1 MIEVEKDFT
10 FHRRHR
16 DVTYHAELS
25 WPDNC
30 PESVKQIIRDA
41 MSLHLINNIARER
54 KLITDREHG
63 KMSVMIHGQTHRHL
77 QQAIQ
82 REQEADHAKE

>member
-1 MIEVEKDFT
+1 MIEVEKDFA
-10 FHRRHR
+10 FHRRNR

-41 MSLHLINNIARER
+41 MTLHLINNIAKEN
-54 KLITDREHG
+54 KLITEREHR
-63 KMSVMIHGQTHRHL
+63 KMSVMIHGQAQQRL
-77 QQAIQ
+77 RQAIQ
-82 REQEADHAKE
+82 HEVDHAKE

>member
-10 FHRRHR
+10 FLRRQGR
-16 DVTYHAELS
+16 VTYQAQLT

-41 MSLHLINNIARER
+41 MTLHLINNIAKEN
-54 KLITDREHG
+54 KFITDREHG
-63 KMSVMIHGQTHRHL
+63 KMSVMIHGQTHRRL

-82 REQEADHAKE
+82 HEQEADHAKE